1 MLRVLSIL
9 TALLLA
15 TAATAQDFP
24 ALYRVTGVAVND
36 VLNIRAEP
44 SARTPIVGSFAP
56 DQTGIEVVGLSE
68 DRRWGLVRSDEGVG
82 WSAMRFLS
90 RERADGWQDGQQH
103 LTCAGTEPFW
113 RLDLFLPTNRAE
125 FHDIDSG
132 GFEVR
137 TNAPDLNRTRFPA
150 TLAMTFVGARQG
162 FAAIRQG
169 ICSDGMSDRLFGLE
183 VQVYWLDDP
192 QGLSGCCN
200 LGH

>member
-24 ALYRVTGVAVND
+24 ALYRVTGVAAND